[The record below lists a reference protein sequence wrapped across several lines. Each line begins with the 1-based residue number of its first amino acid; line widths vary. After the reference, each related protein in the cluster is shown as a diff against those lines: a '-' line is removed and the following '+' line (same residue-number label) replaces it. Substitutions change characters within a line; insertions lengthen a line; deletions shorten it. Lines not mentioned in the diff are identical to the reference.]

1 MFSVSKD
8 YAPPFGMIA
17 PFFWIG
23 SIFYLLGTLFLLFLN
38 PEAGHFD
45 LAIIGWVHWFLL
57 GFMMMIIFGA
67 MAQLVPV
74 VVEVGHFSV
83 DLYYVIWPLLL
94 LGTILMSAG
103 FWMAPEILPYGG
115 LIVLISMVI
124 FLYDTLMT
132 LRKVTNVTLTV
143 KTVIAS
149 NLFLLTGILTGFAMA
164 LAVGSGLSL
173 DIGNWLG
180 AHAVL
185 VLGGYVTLTIM
196 GLSMILLPM
205 FGLSHG
211 FDEKPVGY
219 AFVAM
224 VIGVIG
230 YFLATAISWKL
241 GKYLAFFI
249 MLASVVMYLHQI
261 EIIYRTRA
269 RKENDIWAKS
279 MYVGYAS
286 LLLAAV
292 LELSYA
298 LSGSEAFLMSGAWF
312 LIMGFFSFLINGH
325 LYKIIPFLVWFERY
339 SPLVGKEKVPML
351 HEMLPKRMAEYEF
364 RFSSIGLVIAG
375 FGILI
380 GSDDLF
386 RGGVALMIAGALFM
400 FMSVRWM
407 LKYGENRE
415 QKQNE
420 NNQQGIK

>member
-23 SIFYLLGTLFLLFLN
+23 SLFYLFGTLFLLFLN
-38 PEAGHFD
+38 PAAGHFD
-45 LAIIGWVHWFLL
+45 PAIAGWAHWFLL
-57 GFMMMIIFGA
+57 GFVMMIIFGA
-67 MAQLVPV
+67 MAQLIPV

-94 LGTILMSAG
+94 LGTLLMSAG
-103 FWMAPEILPYGG
+103 FWFAPMILPYGG
-115 LIVLISMVI
+115 LIVLVSMVI

-149 NLFLLTGILTGFAMA
+149 NLFLLTGILTGFVMS
-164 LAVGSGLSL
+164 LAIGSGLNV
-173 DIGNWLG
+173 DIPNWIG

-185 VLGGYVTLTIM
+185 VLGGYVTLTII

-219 AFVAM
+219 AFAFM
-224 VIGVIG
+224 AGGVTA
-230 YFLATAISWKL
+230 YFVSAIFGWNA
-241 GKYLAFFI
+241 GKMFSFAV
-249 MLASVVMYLHQI
+249 MLASVALYIYQI
-261 EIIYRTRA
+261 IIIYKTRA

-279 MYVGYAS
+279 MFVGYGS
-286 LLLAAV
+286 LMIAAI
-292 LELSYA
+292 LGFSYG
-298 LSGSEAFLMSGAWF
+298 LTNKESFLMSGAWF
-312 LIMGFFSFLINGH
+312 LIMGFFAFLINGH

-351 HEMLPKRMAEYEF
+351 HEMLPKRMAEFEF
-364 RFSSIGLVIAG
+364 YFSSTGMMIAG
-375 FGILI
+375 FAIFF
-380 GSDDLF
+380 GSEDLF
-386 RGGVALMIAGALFM
+386 MGGVTLLIAGAGFM
-400 FMSVRWM
+400 FASVRWM
-407 LKYGENRE
+407 LKYGENATS
-415 QKQNE
+415 N
-420 NNQQGIK
+420 

>member
-23 SIFYLLGTLFLLFLN
+23 SLFYLLGMVFLLFLS
-38 PEAGHFD
+38 PDAGHFD
-45 LAIIGWVHWFLL
+45 PAIAGWAHWFLL

-83 DLYYVIWPLLL
+83 DLYYIIWPLLL
-94 LGTILMSAG
+94 LGTVLMSAG
-103 FWMAPEILPYGG
+103 FWISPTILPYGG

-143 KTVIAS
+143 KTVVAS
-149 NLFLLTGILTGFAMA
+149 NLFLLAGILTGFVMA
-164 LAVGSGLSL
+164 LAVGIGLDV

-211 FDEKPVGY
+211 FDETPVNQ
-219 AFVAM
+219 AFYLMIAGVVFYFFAT
-224 VIGVIG
+224 VIGWELG
-230 YFLATAISWKL
+230 KFLAFAM
-241 GKYLAFFI
+241 
-249 MLASVVMYLHQI
+249 MLASVVLYLHQVV
-261 EIIYRTRA
+261 IIYQTRA

-279 MYVGYAS
+279 MFIGYGS
-286 LLLAAV
+286 LLLAAMLGLV
-292 LELSYA
+292 YMMTN
-298 LSGSEAFLMSGAWF
+298 SENFLMSSAWF
-312 LIMGFFSFLINGH
+312 LMIGFFSFLINGH

-351 HEMLPKRMAEYEF
+351 NEMLPKRMADYEF
-364 RFSSIGLVIAG
+364 VFSSLGLLIGGIGLLVG
-375 FGILI
+375 NN
-380 GSDDLF
+380 DLF
-386 RGGVALMIAGALFM
+386 MGGVSLLIAGALFM

-407 LKYGENRE
+407 LKYGENKS
-415 QKQNE
+415 Q
-420 NNQQGIK
+420 

>member
-23 SIFYLLGTLFLLFLN
+23 TAFYLFGTLFLLFLN

-45 LAIIGWVHWFLL
+45 LAIVGWAHWFLL

-94 LGTILMSAG
+94 LGTVLMSTG
-103 FWMAPEILPYGG
+103 FWFAPIVLPYGG

-132 LRKVTNVTLTV
+132 LRKVSNVTLTV
-143 KTVIAS
+143 KTVVAS
-149 NLFLLTGILTGFAMA
+149 NLFLLAGIVTGFAMA
-164 LAVGSGLSL
+164 LAVGSGMEM
-173 DIGNWLG
+173 DVGNWLG

-211 FDEKPVGY
+211 FDEKPVSY
-219 AFVAM
+219 AFILMLV
-224 VIGVIG
+224 GVIS
-230 YFLATAISWKL
+230 YFLATAVGWEA
-241 GKYLAFFI
+241 GKILSFIVMLVSVTLYL
-249 MLASVVMYLHQI
+249 YQI
-261 EIIYRTRA
+261 VIIYKTRA

-279 MYVGYAS
+279 MFVGYGS
-286 LLLAAV
+286 LLFSAL
-292 LELSYA
+292 LGLLS
-298 LSGSEAFLMSGAWF
+298 LWNGGENILLGSAWF
-312 LIMGFFSFLINGH
+312 LILGFFSFLINGH

-351 HEMLPKRMAEYEF
+351 HEMLPKRMAEFEF
-364 RFSSIGLVIAG
+364 VFSSAGLVIG
-375 FGILI
+375 GVGLLFG
-380 GSDDLF
+380 SEDLYK
-386 RGGVALMIAGALFM
+386 GGVALLIAGALFM
-400 FMSVRWM
+400 AMSVRWM
-407 LKYGENRE
+407 LKYGEDR
-415 QKQNE
+415 
-420 NNQQGIK
+420 